1 MENNGG
7 ECSFMEERR
16 KLGGSVMNKSP
27 LEESEIFTVLTAS
40 HWLSRGGFSMAGFLL
55 VKDKIFLPPGE
66 LCKVSFFLPR
76 HGKEGVKEST
86 CLRAPPSQLPDSIL
100 NEISFT
106 FTHISRCVD

>member
-1 MENNGG
+1 
-7 ECSFMEERR
+7 MEERR
-16 KLGGSVMNKSP
+16 KLGESVMNKSP

-55 VKDKIFLPPGE
+55 VKEKIFLPPGE
-66 LCKVSFFLPR
+66 LCKVIFLPR
-76 HGKEGVKEST
+76 HVKAGVKEST

-100 NEISFT
+100 NEISFI